1 MIMIAVNATVNDS
14 IFVVARVEF
23 VTRRDLVIAYRV
35 LGRLALKESPIRE
48 SPLGNTPGDDTL
60 NDNSDS
66 TLLVV
71 VPGLFQT
78 LDTIENAILP
88 LLDAHQTLSVLLMA
102 PPGFPNTRW
111 PAAANLGGKVE
122 APTSWL
128 GMIGGSL

>member
-1 MIMIAVNATVNDS
+1 MRRRIIIAINAIANSSLFMIAR
-14 IFVVARVEF
+14 IEF
-23 VTRRDLVIAYRV
+23 AMCRDLVIAYRV
-35 LGRLALKESPIRE
+35 LGWPTFTGFPIRE
-48 SPLGNTPGDDTL
+48 RPRGNTPGDDTL

-88 LLDAHQTLSVLLMA
+88 LLDAHPSLTVLLMA

-111 PAAANLGGKVE
+111 PAAAKLSGKVE
-122 APTSWL
+122 RRPYRGL
-128 GMIGGSL
+128 R